1 MLLTFLCYTQ
11 IRERMAAM
19 QEAMKKP
26 EVQKQMAEMQAAMQN
41 QALQERMAQ
50 LKALPSFPSGC
61 HCACCI
67 GLFSSYS
74 S

>member
-1 MLLTFLCYTQ
+1 
-11 IRERMAAM
+11 M

-50 LKALPSFPSGC
+50 LKARPLCLTRC
-61 HCACCI
+61 HGACCT
-67 GLFSSYS
+67 GLYSSYLG
-74 S
+74 

>member
-1 MLLTFLCYTQ
+1 MERNCRHCLSVLSHAVLLTHACFAQ

-50 LKALPSFPSGC
+50 LKAGP
-61 HCACCI
+61 
-67 GLFSSYS
+67 YV
-74 S
+74 

>member
-1 MLLTFLCYTQ
+1 
-11 IRERMAAM
+11 MAAM

-50 LKALPSFPSGC
+50 LKALPLLLTRCQCLLLWFITSSPGQLLPLGILKSG
-61 HCACCI
+61 
-67 GLFSSYS
+67 LLP
-74 S
+74 